1 MLINRGWGEDG
12 TEFSPFSSVSG
23 AAEAERCQAGHVT
36 LPALR
41 TCRQFSS
48 LVLKHQAV
56 EPRLMRDVGMDP
68 CTL

>member
-41 TCRQFSS
+41 TCRNSQVQSQNIKPWS
-48 LVLKHQAV
+48 L
-56 EPRLMRDVGMDP
+56 D
-68 CTL
+68 